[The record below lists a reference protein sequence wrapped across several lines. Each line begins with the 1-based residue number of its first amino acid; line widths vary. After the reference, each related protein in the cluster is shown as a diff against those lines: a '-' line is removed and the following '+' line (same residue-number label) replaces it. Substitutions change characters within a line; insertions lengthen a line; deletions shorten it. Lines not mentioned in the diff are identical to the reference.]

1 MRLGVAQT
9 SPKFGD
15 REENLRDAFSVMSA
29 ERADLWVLPEFFAT
43 GYKFVTRE
51 EVRFLAEPIPDG
63 PTVEGLASF
72 CRETGSFVVA
82 GLPELS
88 GDRLYNSS
96 VLVGP
101 EGHIATYRKV
111 HLFGEEK
118 RFFSPGDLPFPVID
132 IGVARVGLMI
142 CFDHLFPEAART
154 LALRGAEIIAHPAN
168 LIIPGLAQRT
178 MVVRA
183 IENGVFTATANRVG
197 TETRGEGTLR
207 YIGESQIVSPKGE
220 VLVRLSPDRPE
231 IGVVRI
237 DPLAARDKSL
247 TSHNDKLA
255 DRRPEMYAL

>member
-1 MRLGVAQT
+1 MRLGVVQT

-15 REENLRDAFSVMSA
+15 RVENLRDAFSAMSA
-29 ERADLWVLPEFFAT
+29 ERADLWVLAEFFAT